1 MGWSGVSRKREV
13 RHSHGAT
20 REILIIARRELRWM
34 TTMQLDKS
42 RFREEKLVL
51 MFTKVITKTV
61 VSILTEI
68 SYA

>member
-1 MGWSGVSRKREV
+1 MDDDN
-13 RHSHGAT
+13 A
-20 REILIIARRELRWM
+20 I
-34 TTMQLDKS
+34 DKS

-68 SYA
+68 SSARKSFI